1 MKIEEFIRK
10 YGTDIAVGD
19 MPATM
24 PLKSRDISFGE
35 AAEKNTAEIIRL
47 QKLLETV
54 ENETARKRI
63 QNDLDK
69 LLKKTKDQ
77 PQIFPTTFGRGGTEK
92 QQMRMER
99 MDISEDLKEM
109 DPNRIVPKPK
119 PEPDPKYE
127 GPFGKLGEYLSKN
140 ESARNKLFDM
150 LGSVGREL
158 VRPTQPGE
166 ARGLL
171 SDISAGI
178 EKGEAQYSAE
188 EAAAAEAALK
198 YAQAQKAMNPEQYYT
213 STMKNVYDE
222 AEKRGLK
229 PGTTAYNDFIS
240 NRLRLANIGES
251 TIAISELLRDV
262 GERLRFETD
271 QNVRQEL
278 ISERDAYRSQLQEL
292 LGTGDGST
300 SQSYTDLMKEFDATT
315 KQGG

>member
-19 MPATM
+19 MPSTM
-24 PLKSRDISFGE
+24 PVKSRDISFGE

-47 QKLLETV
+47 QKLLETAKHP
-54 ENETARKRI
+54 TAKKRI
-63 QNDLDK
+63 QNELDK
-69 LLKKTKDQ
+69 LLTKTREQ
-77 PQIFPTTFGRGGTEK
+77 PQVFPTTFGRGGTEK
-92 QQMRMER
+92 QQMRMDR
-99 MDISEDLKEM
+99 MDISDELEAV

-127 GPFGKLGEYLSKN
+127 GPFGKLGKYLSEN
-140 ESARNKLFDM
+140 EDARNKLFDM
-150 LGSVGREL
+150 LSSVGREL

-188 EAAAAEAALK
+188 QAAAADAALK
-198 YAQAQKAMNPEQYYT
+198 YAQAQKAMSPEQYYT

-222 AEKRGLK
+222 AKKKGLK
-229 PGTTAYNDFIS
+229 PGTTAYNEFVS
-240 NRLRLANIGES
+240 ERLRLANIGES
-251 TIAISELLRDV
+251 TTAIAELLSDAR
-262 GERLRFETD
+262 ERLQFETD
-271 QNVRQEL
+271 QNIRQDIIAE
-278 ISERDAYRSQLQEL
+278 IDAYRSQLQEL

-300 SQSYTDLMKEFDATT
+300 SQSATSIYDAT
-315 KQGG
+315 K

>member
-127 GPFGKLGEYLSKN
+127 GPFGKLGEYLSEN

-178 EKGEAQYSAE
+178 EKGETQYSAE

-198 YAQAQKAMNPEQYYT
+198 YAQAQKAMSPEQYYT

-222 AEKRGLK
+222 AKKKGLK
-229 PGTTAYNDFIS
+229 PGTTAYNEFVS
-240 NRLRLANIGES
+240 ERLRLANIGES
-251 TIAISELLRDV
+251 TTAIAELLNDARERLKYENDQNIRQDIISE
-262 GERLRFETD
+262 
-271 QNVRQEL
+271 
-278 ISERDAYRSQLQEL
+278 IDAYRSQLQEL

-300 SQSYTDLMKEFDATT
+300 SQSATSIYDAT
-315 KQGG
+315 K